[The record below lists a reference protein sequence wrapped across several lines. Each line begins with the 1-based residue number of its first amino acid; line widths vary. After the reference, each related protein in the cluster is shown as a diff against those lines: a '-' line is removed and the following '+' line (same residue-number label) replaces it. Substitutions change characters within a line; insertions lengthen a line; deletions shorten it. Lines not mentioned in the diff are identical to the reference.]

1 MDDITEM
8 ILAGARC
15 QTCGGIIKAP
25 TSGPRNC
32 YHCDTM
38 KKEERI
44 LLSRLLGSSQKKIK
58 TKLQ

>member
-15 QTCGGIIKAP
+15 QICGGIIKAS

-38 KKEERI
+38 EKEERI
-44 LLSRLLGSSQKKIK
+44 LLSRLLRTFQKKI
-58 TKLQ
+58 